1 MRFSRWMRPLRFLL
15 LFVAA
20 VAAALLLRTYSR
32 FTLPEGDLSLS
43 PWCPGG
49 STVWTVRRAADD
61 PVERGARIVYEM
73 EQEGRDY
80 ARFGVVRGVP
90 GDLIGS
96 IDGILTVN
104 DGPIGPLPIRGEA
117 MGTVPPGHY
126 LVLANSPEEKRYP
139 DSRHLGFIPE
149 ARIRGI
155 IRFVIRG

>member
-1 MRFSRWMRPLRFLL
+1 MRFSRWLRPARFVL
-15 LFVAA
+15 LFAVA
-20 VAAALLLRTYSR
+20 VAAALLVRTYSR

-43 PWCPGG
+43 PWCLGG
-49 STVWTVRRAADD
+49 STVWTVRRDAQD
-61 PVERGARIVYEM
+61 PIDRDSRVVYEM
-73 EQEGRDY
+73 EQQGQIY

-96 IDGILTVN
+96 SDGLLTVN
-104 DGPIGPLPIRGEA
+104 GRPVGPLPIRGEA
-117 MGTVPPGHY
+117 MGAVPPGHY
-126 LVLANSPEEKRYP
+126 LILANSPEEKRYP